1 VGVEFEVLGE
11 IRARVDGVV
20 ADLGAARQRAVLAA
34 LVLEPGRP
42 VTVDQLV
49 DRVWGDHVPGTVLTS
64 VRSYVSKLR
73 TVLRGVDIVGRAGA
87 YTVDYE
93 PQALD
98 AHRFTALLAEARQA
112 ADDGAAAQAY
122 RAALQLWR
130 GEPFAGLETP
140 WFAGRRHALVV
151 ARHTAVL
158 DHIDIRLRRGAH
170 AEVLPE
176 LVELGRQHPHDE
188 RVAGQ
193 LMLALYHSGRQAE
206 ALDQFDRTRR
216 RLADELGTDPGP
228 ELARLH
234 ERILRAEL
242 PTAVSSV
249 PRQLPARPQVFAG
262 RLRELD
268 ALAAHLDGRSTV
280 VISAIGGAGGVG
292 KTWLALHWAH
302 QRLDAF
308 PDGQLYANLRGF
320 DPRTEPVRPE
330 VVLRA
335 FLEALGLEPDA
346 IPVDVDA
353 QASLFR
359 SELARR
365 RMLIVLDNARDAGQI
380 VPLLPGAGPSRVV
393 VTSRN
398 RLAALVSG
406 HGAYPLTL
414 DVLDRAD
421 ARAVLVG
428 HLGERRVA
436 AEPDAVAAVLD
447 YCAGLPL
454 ALGVV
459 AARALVQSEL
469 SLGALA
475 DELRDEQARLDA
487 VDTGDTDVNLRA
499 VLSWSV
505 RALSANAQKLFA
517 LLGQV
522 PGADIAV
529 PAAESLFGA
538 PVRDLLDELEHAH
551 LVSQHVPGRYR
562 MHDLVKLYAAE
573 QPVAAEQALDRL
585 VDHYVHTAYVGERA
599 LFPERR
605 DIEMPQ
611 AAAGTVVEV
620 LGDTATVMA
629 WFHAEEENLLAI
641 APLAGSRVWQLAFCT
656 TTFHTRTSKYA
667 DRLELWLAVLPYADD
682 MDVRTLT
689 LSHRSVA
696 DAYAHLGRHDEAMHH
711 LHRALA
717 AAEASDERIVEG
729 HVHYGIS
736 AAYEQRG
743 DYESAV
749 KHSAEALRL
758 YSTTT
763 NQLAI
768 GQAHAA
774 VGWHSAL
781 AERYEDAREHT
792 ERAVEMFTELNA
804 MQSLGC
810 AVDTLGFVSSRTG
823 DHARAVELGRKAVRI
838 LREAGDTARGADVTA
853 NLGEA
858 LIAAGDLDAGRA
870 ALLQAHEMMVD
881 QGRTADAERVAKLL

>member
-73 TVLRGVDIVGRAGA
+73 TILRGVVIVGRAGA

-93 PQALD
+93 PRALD
-98 AHRFTALLAEARQA
+98 AHRFTTLLAEARQA
-112 ADDGAAAQAY
+112 ADDVAAQQAY
-122 RAALQLWR
+122 RKALELWR

-158 DHIDIRLRRGAH
+158 DHIDIQLRRGAH

-188 RVAGQ
+188 RAAGQ

-206 ALDQFDRTRR
+206 ALDEFDRTRR
-216 RLADELGTDPGP
+216 RLADELGTDPGR
-228 ELARLH
+228 ELASLH

-242 PTAVSSV
+242 PTAVSAV

-280 VISAIGGAGGVG
+280 VISAIGGVGGVG

-346 IPVDVDA
+346 IPVDADA

-414 DVLDRAD
+414 DVLDRVD

-573 QPVAAEQALDRL
+573 QPVDAEQAMDRL
-585 VDHYVHTAYVGERA
+585 VGHYLHTAHAGERA

-605 DIEMPQ
+605 NIDLPELAP
-611 AAAGTVVEV
+611 GTVVENI
-620 LGDTATVMA
+620 GDTAAAMA
-629 WFHAEEENLLAI
+629 WFDAEESNLLAI
-641 APLAGSRVWQLAFCT
+641 APAIGSGVWQLAWST
-656 TTFHTRTSKYA
+656 TTYHTRTSKYV
-667 DRLELWLAVLPYADD
+667 DRLELWLAAVPFADD

-689 LSHRSVA
+689 LTHRSVA
-696 DAYAHLGRHDEAMHH
+696 DAHAHLGRHDEAMHH

-717 AAEASDERIVEG
+717 AAEASDEPIMEG

-749 KHSAEALRL
+749 KHSTEALRL
-758 YSTTT
+758 YLKSA

-781 AERYEDAREHT
+781 VERYEDAREHT

-810 AVDTLGFVSSRTG
+810 AVDTLGLVANKTG
-823 DHARAVELGRKAVRI
+823 DHARAVELCRESLRI
-838 LREAGDTARGADVTA
+838 LGEAGDTARGADVTLR
-853 NLGEA
+853 LGEA
-858 LIAAGDLDAGRA
+858 LIAAGDVEAGRA
-870 ALLQAHEMMVD
+870 ALVQAHEMLVS
-881 QGRTADAERVAKLL
+881 QGRTTEAERVATLL